1 LDRVNSLIKKQA
13 LRRILDL
20 DSEADI
26 RRFRRAL
33 KYSVQ
38 GDGNLPPAVYSPE
51 RIADETGISIESQY
65 EMWILLDR
73 IRAISF
79 LESLGRNVP
88 PESFRKKLSATNHKK
103 VIGRRRPARV
113 GNSFV
118 FTYLE
123 ILRIVGETR
132 ILVINGS

>member
-1 LDRVNSLIKKQA
+1 MDRINSLIKKEA
-13 LRRILDL
+13 LEKISKL

-33 KYSVQ
+33 KYSAQ
-38 GDGNLPPAVYSPE
+38 GDGNLPPTVYSPAK
-51 RIADETGISIESQY
+51 IADQTGISIESQY

-73 IRAISF
+73 IRAVAF
-79 LESLGRNVP
+79 LDSLGRTVP
-88 PESFRKKLSATNHKK
+88 PESFRKKLSAANYKK
-103 VIGRRRPARV
+103 VTGRQRPARV
-113 GNSFV
+113 GNSYV

-132 ILVINGS
+132 ILLIDGG